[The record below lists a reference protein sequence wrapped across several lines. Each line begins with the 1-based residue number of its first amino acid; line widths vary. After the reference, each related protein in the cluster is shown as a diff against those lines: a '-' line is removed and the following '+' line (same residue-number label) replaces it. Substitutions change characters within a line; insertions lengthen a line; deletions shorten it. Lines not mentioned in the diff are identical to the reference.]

1 MISCQA
7 IAAELRLGH
16 PWTIRS
22 FDEVGSTMTE
32 ISRAAE
38 EGAPP
43 FTVAVAESQTAG
55 TGRHD
60 RPWASAAGDGL
71 WMTTLL
77 RPSLPADRAP
87 WFTLGAAVA
96 VADGLLSLGFPVGI
110 KWPNDVLVADGPL
123 FRRKLCGIRAEMA
136 VAEDGSLAWV
146 SIGIGLNVH
155 QAAFEGEL
163 ASVAASLRMV
173 AAAGGVEGAGDCA
186 VSGEHSGAAFG
197 NVATAGGC
205 GAAGAGG
212 AAGEP
217 SRAQCAGAILNRLE
231 RVDRSFAE
239 EGFGPVRSRW
249 LDLALG
255 LNREATVRDIEGE
268 QTGIVRGMDEEGHLL
283 LERPGDDA
291 PFPIVAGDLVF
302 AV

>member
-1 MISCQA
+1 MIPRQA

-16 PWTIRS
+16 PWTIHS
-22 FDEVGSTMTE
+22 FDTVGSTMTE
-32 ISRAAE
+32 IRRAAE
-38 EGAPP
+38 TGAPA

-60 RPWASAAGDGL
+60 RPWASAPGDGL
-71 WMTTLL
+71 WMTALL
-77 RPSLPADRAP
+77 RPTLPVERAP

-123 FRRKLCGIRAEMA
+123 FRRKLCGIRAEMD

-146 SIGIGLNVH
+146 SVGIGLNVH
-155 QAAFEGEL
+155 QDAFEGEL

-173 AAAGGVEGAGDCA
+173 AAAGNGA
-186 VSGEHSGAAFG
+186 V
-197 NVATAGGC
+197 AGGC
-205 GAAGAGG
+205 AAAGAGG
-212 AAGEP
+212 PAGEP

-231 RVDRSFAE
+231 RVSRSFAE
-239 EGFGPVRSRW
+239 EGFGPVRRRW

-255 LNREATVRDIEGE
+255 LNQEATVRDIEGE
-268 QTGIVRGMDEEGHLL
+268 QTGIVRGMDGEGHLL
-283 LERPGDDA
+283 LERPGDDE

-302 AV
+302 PV

>member
-1 MISCQA
+1 MIPRQA

-16 PWTIRS
+16 PWTIHS
-22 FDEVGSTMTE
+22 FDTVGSTMTE
-32 ISRAAE
+32 IRRAAE
-38 EGAPP
+38 AGAPA

-60 RPWASAAGDGL
+60 RPWASAPGDGL
-71 WMTTLL
+71 WMTALL
-77 RPSLPADRAP
+77 RPTLPVERAP

-110 KWPNDVLVADGPL
+110 KWPNDVLVSDGPL
-123 FRRKLCGIRAEMA
+123 FRRKLCGIRAEMD

-146 SIGIGLNVH
+146 SVGIGLNVH
-155 QAAFEGEL
+155 QDAFEGEL

-173 AAAGGVEGAGDCA
+173 AAAGGAEGADDCA
-186 VSGEHSGAAFG
+186 AAGE
-197 NVATAGGC
+197 C
-205 GAAGAGG
+205 GAAGIGRP
-212 AAGEP
+212 AAEP

-231 RVDRSFAE
+231 RVSRSFAE
-239 EGFGPVRSRW
+239 EGFDSVRRRW

-255 LNREATVRDIEGE
+255 LNQEATVRDIEGE

-283 LERPGDDA
+283 LERPGDDE

-302 AV
+302 PV

>member
-71 WMTTLL
+71 WMTALL

-173 AAAGGVEGAGDCA
+173 AAAGGRGG
-186 VSGEHSGAAFG
+186 GWRLRGLGRAFG
-197 NVATAGGC
+197 RGFRQRGDGWRVWRSGSRRCGG
-205 GAAGAGG
+205 
-212 AAGEP
+212 
-217 SRAQCAGAILNRLE
+217 RALA
-231 RVDRSFAE
+231 
-239 EGFGPVRSRW
+239 GPVRRSHFEPFGTGGPLLCRRG
-249 LDLALG
+249 LRPSAEPLA
-255 LNREATVRDIEGE
+255 
-268 QTGIVRGMDEEGHLL
+268 
-283 LERPGDDA
+283 
-291 PFPIVAGDLVF
+291 
-302 AV
+302 